1 MPCLQQA
8 LLTSYSENIGLTILT
23 GVVNRNVAR
32 VGGVI
37 LVLCGLFPPIAQ
49 FVDTIPK
56 SVIGGVLILVLGQIL
71 VSGMEMIAEAGFT
84 NRNKLIAS
92 ISLSV
97 AIGFTASTEAGIWD
111 SFPAAVQTIFA
122 QNVGGDFCTGDYHEP
137 CSSQKYGRETMKGS

>member
-37 LVLCGLFPPIAQ
+37 LVLCGLFPSIAQ

-122 QNVGGDFCTGDYHEP
+122 QNVVAVIFALTIIMNLVLPQNMDEK
-137 CSSQKYGRETMKGS
+137 Q

>member
-1 MPCLQQA
+1 M
-8 LLTSYSENIGLTILT
+8 LTSYSENIGLTILT

-32 VGGVI
+32 GGGVI

-56 SVIGGVLILVLGQIL
+56 PVIGGVLILVLGQIL

-97 AIGFTASTEAGIWD
+97 AIGFTASTEAGFWD
-111 SFPAAVQTIFA
+111 RFPAAVQTIFA
-122 QNVGGDFCTGDYHEP
+122 QNVVAVIFALAIIMNLVLPKNMDEK
-137 CSSQKYGRETMKGS
+137 Q

>member
-111 SFPAAVQTIFA
+111 RFPAAVQTIFA
-122 QNVGGDFCTGDYHEP
+122 QNVVAVIFALAIIMNLVLPQNMDEK
-137 CSSQKYGRETMKGS
+137 Q

>member
-32 VGGVI
+32 IGGVI

-84 NRNKLIAS
+84 NLPSEWWHFDYGDKFWAYFTGNT
-92 ISLSV
+92 
-97 AIGFTASTEAGIWD
+97 AIYEGID
-111 SFPAAVQTIFA
+111 MDIPVRS
-122 QNVGGDFCTGDYHEP
+122 
-137 CSSQKYGRETMKGS
+137 R

>member
-1 MPCLQQA
+1 M
-8 LLTSYSENIGLTILT
+8 
-23 GVVNRNVAR
+23 
-32 VGGVI
+32 
-37 LVLCGLFPPIAQ
+37 LCGLFPPIAQ

-111 SFPAAVQTIFA
+111 SFPPAATIFA
-122 QNVGGDFCTGDYHEP
+122 QNVVAIIFCTGDYPEP
-137 CSSQKYGRETMKGS
+137 CSSPKHGSETMKKKKGR

>member
-8 LLTSYSENIGLTILT
+8 LLTSYSENIGLTILK

-56 SVIGGVLILVLGQIL
+56 GQIL

-111 SFPAAVQTIFA
+111 SFPAAVQTNFA
-122 QNVGGDFCTGDYHEP
+122 QNVVAVIFALAIIMNLVLPKNMDEK
-137 CSSQKYGRETMKGS
+137 Q